1 METPTKIMKNVFFS
15 LAFMII
21 GSFAFANNGLSNQ
34 KSVISNEIENVKS
47 QKIDFETFSKMQK
60 EGHVTKI
67 VIKAKTVLFL
77 DDCGNWWLVTYDGYS
92 SDFEAFLDISQMI
105 YDLTGC

>member
-15 LAFMII
+15 LAFMLI
-21 GSFAFANNGLSNQ
+21 GSFAFANNGSTNQ
-34 KSVISNEIENVKS
+34 KLAISNEIENVKS
-47 QKIDFETFSKMQK
+47 NKIDFETFSKMNN

-67 VIKAKTVLFL
+67 VIKPKTVLFL
-77 DDCGNWWLVTYDGYS
+77 DDCGNWWSVTYDGFS
-92 SDFEAFLDISQMI
+92 SDFAAFLAISQFI

>member
-1 METPTKIMKNVFFS
+1 
-15 LAFMII
+15 
-21 GSFAFANNGLSNQ
+21 
-34 KSVISNEIENVKS
+34 
-47 QKIDFETFSKMQK
+47 MQK